1 MKKHVISFL
10 LAFSLSG
17 LGGMVSAE
25 EGVTNQ
31 QSAID
36 QYTQMLSDYM
46 NSVSTGAQMTQ
57 PALGGFNPMAMI
69 NPMSMMGGMGW
80 GGQPPLG
87 AQRMMNPA
95 NWMNPQTYAYMMSP
109 QVQVFHNRIPKP
121 LPKRLRR

>member
-17 LGGMVSAE
+17 LGGMVNAE

-46 NSVSTGAQMTQ
+46 NSVSTGAQIT
-57 PALGGFNPMAMI
+57 
-69 NPMSMMGGMGW
+69 
-80 GGQPPLG
+80 
-87 AQRMMNPA
+87 
-95 NWMNPQTYAYMMSP
+95 
-109 QVQVFHNRIPKP
+109 NRHWVD
-121 LPKRLRR
+121 